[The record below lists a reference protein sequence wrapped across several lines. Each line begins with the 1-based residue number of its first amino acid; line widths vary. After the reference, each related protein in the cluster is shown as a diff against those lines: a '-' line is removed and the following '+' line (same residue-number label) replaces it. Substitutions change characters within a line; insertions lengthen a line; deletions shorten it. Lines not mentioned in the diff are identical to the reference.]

1 MRSCYFQTRF
11 DRRSSR
17 SETQASSGCGQ
28 LRNDEQEKLVR
39 SFHAVLLAIIL
50 MPCLSA
56 AQENSEPA
64 PSSAE
69 DSGSTTGKIVK
80 APGRA
85 VGATARAL
93 GKLLKRTGG
102 TPSSDQAEPT
112 GLTGFV
118 QLQGTSTPLGLV
130 TSLTTN
136 IGYNFTPRFGADV
149 GVPIFLVR
157 SPFSLV
163 TEHNWSWTALWG
175 EPYID
180 VRYKTN
186 RSGVN
191 FASVLTGTIPVSS
204 PERTLTTGRFGV
216 DWFNHVEGK
225 LKGFTPFLNF
235 GAANGTVNRYYMP
248 RPYSMTRPYQTLGFI
263 SDFEGGTH
271 YQVRPGYKIGASLY
285 ALVPGGPQ
293 TVFSRLVAPGS
304 ITAGDYN
311 HNRYFYHEFQTMSQ
325 TYFDPDTG
333 ELAGP
338 DEHNLRL
345 GSGIARDN
353 GFSGWLE
360 ISKVHNV
367 TLLIGYTHSVH
378 YAYDALNVG
387 LNFDATSL
395 IKYLATPRR

>member
-1 MRSCYFQTRF
+1 MTANHRPPQDAANFVMMN
-11 DRRSSR
+11 RR
-17 SETQASSGCGQ
+17 
-28 LRNDEQEKLVR
+28 KLVR
-39 SFHAVLLAIIL
+39 SFHASLLAVIL
-50 MPCLSA
+50 IPCLSA
-56 AQENSEPA
+56 AQEKPEPTSSSSEDPESTPA
-64 PSSAE
+64 
-69 DSGSTTGKIVK
+69 KILK
-80 APGRA
+80 APG
-85 VGATARAL
+85 RAL

-149 GVPIFLVR
+149 GLPVFLVR
-157 SPFSLV
+157 SPFPLY
-163 TEHNWSWTALWG
+163 TDRDYSWTALWG
-175 EPYID
+175 DPYID
-180 VRYKTN
+180 VRYKTT